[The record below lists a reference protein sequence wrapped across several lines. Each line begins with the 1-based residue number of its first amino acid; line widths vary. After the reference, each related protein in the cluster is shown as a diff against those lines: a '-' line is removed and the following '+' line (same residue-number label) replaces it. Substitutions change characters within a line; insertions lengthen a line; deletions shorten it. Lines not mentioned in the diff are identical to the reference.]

1 MKDYLTGKNLEFEV
15 KDIHSDQQAQDE
27 MVEMGMMSIPVTII
41 GGGDPIV
48 GANFK
53 QIDAALGS

>member
-15 KDIHSDQQAQDE
+15 KDIHSDSKAQDE
-27 MVEMGMMSIPVTII
+27 MAEMGMMSIPVTVVD
-41 GGGDPIV
+41 GGPPIV

-53 QIDAALGS
+53 QIDAAIA

>member
-15 KDIHSDQQAQDE
+15 KDIHSDSKAQDE
-27 MVEMGMMSIPVTII
+27 MAGMGMMSIPVTVVD
-41 GGGDPIV
+41 GGPPIV

-53 QIDAALGS
+53 QIDAAIA

>member
-15 KDIHSDQQAQDE
+15 KDIHSDSTAQDE
-27 MVEMGMMSIPVTII
+27 MAEMGMMSIPVTVVD
-41 GGGDPIV
+41 GGDPII

-53 QIDAALGS
+53 QIDAAIA